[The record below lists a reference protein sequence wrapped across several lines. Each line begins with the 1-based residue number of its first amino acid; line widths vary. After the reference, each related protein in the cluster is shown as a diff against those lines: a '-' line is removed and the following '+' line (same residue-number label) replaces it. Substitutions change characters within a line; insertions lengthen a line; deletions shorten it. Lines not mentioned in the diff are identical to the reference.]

1 MKLRML
7 TAAAVLSLSFA
18 GAAYADGKVSATLKT
33 PVPAKT
39 RVMASG
45 AVFYC
50 EGTSCVASSTQ
61 PRTASTAG
69 CKGLVKE
76 VGEVTAFGTA
86 QKAISAEDLA
96 ACNSVASK

>member
-1 MKLRML
+1 MNLRML
-7 TAAAVLSLSFA
+7 TAVAVLSLSFA
-18 GAAYADGKVSATLKT
+18 GAAYADGKVTATLKT

-45 AVFYC
+45 AIFYC

-76 VGEVTAFGTA
+76 VGAVTAFGTVR
-86 QKAISAEDLA
+86 KAISAEDLA
-96 ACNSVASK
+96 TCNAVASK

>member
-7 TAAAVLSLSFA
+7 TAAAVLSLSFV
-18 GAAYADGKVSATLKT
+18 GAAYADGKVTATLKN

-39 RVMASG
+39 RVMVSG
-45 AVFYC
+45 AIFYC

-76 VGEVTAFGTA
+76 LGPVTAFGTP
-86 QKAISAEDLA
+86 QKAISSEDLA
-96 ACNSVASK
+96 VCNAVASN